1 MAVGIGFD
9 IHKLVKGRVLVLGG
23 VRIPHPKG
31 LHGHSDGDV
40 VLHAV
45 IDALLGAAGGGDIGE
60 YFPDTDPKTRG
71 MASEAML
78 KKVLQQIT
86 RDWEIESVDVNIL
99 AEEPKLGAKK
109 GEIREN
115 LGRLLAARVNVKAKT
130 MNGLGPV
137 GKGQAIAAQAVVQL
151 SRRDKWMRL

>member
-9 IHKLVKGRVLVLGG
+9 IHKLVKGRALLLGG
-23 VRIPHPKG
+23 IKIPYKKG
-31 LHGHSDGDV
+31 LQGHSDGDV

-45 IDALLGAAGGGDIGE
+45 IDALLGAAGSGDIGE
-60 YFPDTDPKTRG
+60 HFPDTDPKNKG
-71 MASEAML
+71 ISSEVML
-78 KKVLQQIT
+78 KEVLKQVTQ
-86 RDWEIESVDVNIL
+86 DWEIESVDVNII
-99 AEEPKLGAKK
+99 AEEPRLGAKK
-109 GEIREN
+109 DEIREN

-137 GKGQAIAAQAVVQL
+137 GKGEAIAAQAVVQL